1 MPDPIPSRPTITG
14 DDLRPS
20 THWARWRQALPVLGV
35 ISVGGLLGTLSRYGV
50 SVVIP
55 YEPGKFAWATFGV
68 NVVGCFLMGILMVLL
83 DYARPGHPLLRP
95 FLGVGVLGGFTTF
108 STYVLDTIRTSAE
121 APRTGLAYL
130 LGTPL
135 AALVAVWIGVT
146 LTRMTINRRRQES
159 S

>member
-1 MPDPIPSRPTITG
+1 MPDPLPFRSAIADPTRRAR
-14 DDLRPS
+14 LR
-20 THWARWRQALPVLGV
+20 HALPVLGAT
-35 ISVGGLLGTLSRYGV
+35 SAGGVLGTLSRYGV

-55 YEPGKFAWATFGV
+55 YEPGKFAWATLGV

-83 DYARPGHPLLRP
+83 DYARPGRPLLRP

-108 STYVLDTIRTSAE
+108 STYILDTIRTSAE

-130 LGTPL
+130 LGTPV

-146 LTRMTINRRRQES
+146 LTRMLIIRRRRETS
-159 S
+159 